1 MGRCS
6 KILGRLDFNE
16 PSPIGADQRSR
27 IEQCAVTPTPNK
39 KTWCDVH
46 RNSQLIGHVRTGF
59 GGQQYRAVGGN
70 DWQHAVSYWHSS
82 DPAHGHAI
90 LQLID
95 A

>member
-1 MGRCS
+1 MGRCC

-27 IEQCAVTPTPNK
+27 IEQCVVSPTPNK

-46 RNSQLIGHVRTGF
+46 RNRQLIGHVRTVF
-59 GGQQYRAVGGN
+59 AGQEYRAVGAN
-70 DWQHAVSYWHSS
+70 VWQHATSYWHSS